1 MVDDFT
7 GALERYEANK
17 KDIEKQRKREKLM
30 TIAEIQSIEKI
41 VVWLTDGTFAVK
53 KVEGD
58 MDRQTESRQ
67 KEEI

>member
-1 MVDDFT
+1 
-7 GALERYEANK
+7 
-17 KDIEKQRKREKLM
+17 M

-58 MDRQTESRQ
+58 MDSQTESRQ

>member
-1 MVDDFT
+1 
-7 GALERYEANK
+7 
-17 KDIEKQRKREKLM
+17 M

-53 KVEGD
+53 KVERD

>member
-7 GALERYEANK
+7 GALERYEGNK